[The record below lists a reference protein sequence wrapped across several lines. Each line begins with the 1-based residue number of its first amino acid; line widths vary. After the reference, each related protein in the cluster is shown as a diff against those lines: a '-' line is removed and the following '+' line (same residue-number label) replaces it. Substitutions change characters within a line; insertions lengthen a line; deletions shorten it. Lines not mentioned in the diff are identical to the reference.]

1 MGSRMPSLL
10 RKLKLWLRNRRSLEF
25 KRNVDSSNSFCSS
38 RERRKREDNFFCS
51 NKERRKREDNSF
63 CSNRERRKREDN
75 FFCSNRE
82 RRSLDSSN
90 FFWRNR
96 TSNSLTP
103 SQTSLEPET
112 STRFSLRFPEIMDIN
127 MDMESRGILDPG

>member
-1 MGSRMPSLL
+1 MPSLH

-25 KRNVDSSNSFCSS
+25 KR
-38 RERRKREDNFFCS
+38 RKRGDSF
-51 NKERRKREDNSF
+51 F
-63 CSNRERRKREDN
+63 CSNRERRKRGDS

-82 RRSLDSSN
+82 RRKRGDS
-90 FFWRNR
+90 FFCRNR

-112 STRFSLRFPEIMDIN
+112 STRFSLRFPERMDIN
-127 MDMESRGILDPG
+127 MDMESRGILDSWINMTQQTDTQHKLNDKLFSEA

>member
-1 MGSRMPSLL
+1 MG
-10 RKLKLWLRNRRSLEF
+10 
-25 KRNVDSSNSFCSS
+25 
-38 RERRKREDNFFCS
+38 RRKREDNSFCSNREKRSLDSSNFFCS
-51 NKERRKREDNSF
+51 SRERRKREDNSF
-63 CSNRERRKREDN
+63 CSNRERKKREDN
-75 FFCSNRE
+75 FFC
-82 RRSLDSSN
+82 
-90 FFWRNR
+90 RNR

>member
-25 KRNVDSSNSFCSS
+25 KRNADSSNSFCSS
-38 RERRKREDNFFCS
+38 RERRKREDN
-51 NKERRKREDNSF
+51 SF
-63 CSNRERRKREDN
+63 CNNRERKKREDN
-75 FFCSNRE
+75 FFCSSRE